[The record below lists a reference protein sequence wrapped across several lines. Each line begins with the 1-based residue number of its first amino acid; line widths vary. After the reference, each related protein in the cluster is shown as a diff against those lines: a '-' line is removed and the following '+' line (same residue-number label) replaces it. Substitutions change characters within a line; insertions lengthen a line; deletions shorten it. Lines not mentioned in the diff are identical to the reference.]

1 MELWHRL
8 RYLELTW
15 TALFGLVACWVG
27 VLFLRRLLPE
37 GRRDRGRWSA
47 YGLGAAPLLHL
58 LATGVSLVG
67 LPAVGATLHLAN
79 VALVVA
85 SAAGV
90 LSMLLFDVA
99 LARTRFAVPDIVR
112 GCAHLLLL
120 LVVLV
125 SVLRGAGIDPLSI
138 VTTSAVATAV
148 VGLAM
153 QNALANVG
161 AGVLFQIDRTFRL
174 GDWIQL
180 GGRVGRVEAFEWR
193 STSLRTPGGDLAIV
207 PNVQILATEVLNLSR
222 PKLAR
227 RLVTKVPFHRSHFP
241 REVADVVT
249 AALRGVDGVLA
260 EPPPACCPVEFGAS
274 SITYQATCWIDHPEH
289 QDRVEADVHT
299 RIWYAAWRAG
309 LEGPCPARAEPT
321 ERELTDRR
329 GALAAVG
336 LLAPLDPAQR
346 DGLAPSL
353 RPMPYLKGERIIAEG
368 DAGDSMFFLAEGSV
382 SVEVA
387 RESGPRALATLRPGD
402 AFGEM
407 SLLTGEPRR
416 ATCHA
421 ASDCLCYAID
431 ADAFRALL
439 ASDPTLAEALTG
451 LVAQREREAT
461 RPSRDPASEGAERD
475 AAHSALWGRVRTYF
489 RL

>member
-15 TALFGLVACWVG
+15 TALFALVACWVG

-37 GRRDRGRWSA
+37 GRRERGRWSA
-47 YGLGAAPLLHL
+47 YGLGVAPLLHL
-58 LATGVSLVG
+58 LATGLGLVG
-67 LPAVGATLHLAN
+67 LPAVGASLHLAN
-79 VALVVA
+79 VALIVA
-85 SAAGV
+85 SATGV

-112 GCAHLLLL
+112 GFAHALLLL
-120 LVVLV
+120 IILVG
-125 SVLRGAGIDPLSI
+125 VLRGGGIDPLSI

-207 PNVQILATEVLNLSR
+207 PNVHFLSNEVLNLSR

-227 RLVTKVPFHRSHFP
+227 RLVTRVPFHRGHFP
-241 REVADVVT
+241 HEVAAVVT

-274 SITYQATCWIDHPEH
+274 SVTYQAVYWIDHPEH
-289 QDRVEADVHT
+289 QDRIEADVHT
-299 RIWYAAWRAG
+299 RIWYASWRAG
-309 LEGPCPARAEPT
+309 LEGPCPARAEPSEAELA
-321 ERELTDRR
+321 ERRAT
-329 GALAAVG
+329 LAGVA

-346 DGLAPSL
+346 DALAPSL
-353 RPMPYLKGERIIAEG
+353 RPMRYVRGERILAERE
-368 DAGDSMFFLAEGSV
+368 AGDSMFLLATGSV
-382 SVEVA
+382 SVETA
-387 RESGPRALATLRPGD
+387 RESGPRALATLGPGD

-416 ATCHA
+416 ATCYA
-421 ASDCLCYAID
+421 ASDCLCYALD
-431 ADAFRALL
+431 ASAFRALL
-439 ASDPTLAEALTG
+439 ASDPALAEALTG

-461 RPSRDPASEGAERD
+461 RPSRDATTEGAERA
-475 AAHSALWGRVRTYF
+475 AAHSALWSQVQAYF